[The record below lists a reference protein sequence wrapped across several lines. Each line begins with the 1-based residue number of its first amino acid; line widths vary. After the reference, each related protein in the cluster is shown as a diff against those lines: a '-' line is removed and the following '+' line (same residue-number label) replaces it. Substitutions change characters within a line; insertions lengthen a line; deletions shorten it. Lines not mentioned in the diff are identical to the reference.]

1 MESSVD
7 RSQKRKKFPVL
18 SDKRVFRTSSW
29 VSDAG
34 PLTFSGGVDP
44 GRCVGERRL
53 PKSAL
58 TIRADTP
65 YMAEKFRRRVRLP
78 EGWRRRIGKG
88 EKTSGWMKMAIE
100 KMRTRFAPSPT
111 GFLHIGGARTALF
124 NWLYTRRHEGTF
136 VLRIEDTD
144 QARSTEASTRAILDA
159 MTWLGLNWDE
169 GPYFQ
174 AERVDIHRQMVQKLI
189 DEGKAYFC
197 TCTPEELDAKRKKA
211 LAEGRKPKYDGT
223 CRERGL
229 TRSADSVVRFRS
241 PEVGTTVMHDLI
253 KGDISFNN
261 EELDDLIIERADGY
275 PTYNFAVVVDD
286 AQMGITHV
294 IRGDDHVNNT
304 PKQIQIYEALGYEV
318 PLFGHVPMIL
328 GSDKARLSKRHGA
341 TSVMAYQE
349 MGYLPEALVNYL
361 VRLGWSHGDQEI
373 FSMEELIGFFALEA
387 VGKSAAVFN
396 PDKLLW
402 LNQHYIMD
410 YPPERLIEV
419 VRPFWEQRGFDT
431 SNAMFVAKV
440 VSDLRARAKTLV
452 EMADSGAFY
461 FLEEVPYDPEAA
473 AKFLTPEYAGH
484 LEAVAQRL
492 PALEDY
498 TKDGLEQF
506 LRALAEERGTKLKWI
521 AQTLRV
527 ALTGRTVSPGI
538 DEVMVTLG
546 KERTIRKIQAA
557 VARIGTA
564 V

>member
-1 MESSVD
+1 
-7 RSQKRKKFPVL
+7 
-18 SDKRVFRTSSW
+18 
-29 VSDAG
+29 
-34 PLTFSGGVDP
+34 
-44 GRCVGERRL
+44 
-53 PKSAL
+53 
-58 TIRADTP
+58 
-65 YMAEKFRRRVRLP
+65 MAE
-78 EGWRRRIGKG
+78 G
-88 EKTSGWMKMAIE
+88 

-124 NWLYTRRHEGTF
+124 NWLYTRRHGGTF

-144 QARSTEASTRAILDA
+144 QTRSTEASTRAILDA
-159 MTWLGLNWDE
+159 MIWLGLDWDE

-174 AERVDIHRQMVQKLI
+174 AERVELHREMVRKLVG
-189 DEGKAYFC
+189 EGKAYYC

-223 CRERGL
+223 CRDRGL
-229 TRSADSVVRFRS
+229 APSPGAVVRFRG
-241 PEVGTTVMHDLI
+241 PEVGQTIMHDLV

-286 AQMGITHV
+286 AEMGITHV

-304 PKQIQIYEALGYEV
+304 PKQIQMYEALGCQV

-328 GSDKARLSKRHGA
+328 GADKARLSKRHGA

-373 FSMEELIGFFALEA
+373 FSLEELVAAFSLES

-396 PDKLLW
+396 PEKLLW
-402 LNQHYIMD
+402 LNQHYIMAC
-410 YPPERLIEV
+410 PEERLVELMLPFWRERGFAV
-419 VRPFWEQRGFDT
+419 GERPFIT
-431 SNAMFVAKV
+431 KV
-440 VSDLRARAKTLV
+440 TADLRTRAKTLM
-452 EMADSGAFY
+452 EMAEASAFY
-461 FLEEVPYDPEAA
+461 FVEQVVYDPEAA

-484 LEAVAQRL
+484 LEVVAKRVPDL
-492 PALEDY
+492 ADY
-498 TKDGLEQF
+498 TKEGLEGF

-521 AQTLRV
+521 AQALRV
-527 ALTGRTVSPGI
+527 ALTGKTVSPGI

-546 KERTIRKIQAA
+546 KERVIRRIREALAQA
-557 VARIGTA
+557 GT
-564 V
+564 VI